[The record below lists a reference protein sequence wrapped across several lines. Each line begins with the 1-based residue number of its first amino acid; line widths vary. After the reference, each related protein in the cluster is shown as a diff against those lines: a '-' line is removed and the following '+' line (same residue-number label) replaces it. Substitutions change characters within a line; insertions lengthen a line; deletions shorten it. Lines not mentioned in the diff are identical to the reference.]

1 MANWTNAPSRIW
13 IKSLD
18 DQEEW
23 ALKRQPPD
31 DKWLENI
38 REIRQMLSDPRKR
51 SRIDFFIW
59 MLLFCL
65 LFIFVAGAF
74 EILL

>member
-1 MANWTNAPSRIW
+1 M
-13 IKSLD
+13 KSLD
-18 DQEEW
+18 DQEKW
-23 ALKRQPPD
+23 ASKRQPPD

-38 REIRQMLSDPRKR
+38 REIRWMLSDPRKR
-51 SRIDFFIW
+51 SCIDFFIW

-65 LFIFVAGAF
+65 LFLFVVGAF